1 MARFLLLWKLASP
14 MQMAREV
21 HTRVDRRKRRSSNVI
36 VALRYWLVATA
47 ERNRISGLALADA
60 SGFLIASNLPQNHAQ
75 ELATLAPLLS
85 RPDATG
91 RRPVD
96 DFELPLSIHEI
107 PLFESKLL
115 LCAVGD
121 SPSREQGLKE
131 AVPGVLR
138 IIKELVS
145 SWSRTLLQ

>member
-1 MARFLLLWKLASP
+1 MVGQVNSQA
-14 MQMAREV
+14 E
-21 HTRVDRRKRRSSNVI
+21 RRKRRSSNVI

-47 ERNRISGLALADA
+47 QRTRTSGFALADA
-60 SGFLIASNLPQNHAQ
+60 SGFLIASNLPQGHAQ
-75 ELATLAPLLS
+75 ELATLAPLLA
-85 RPDATG
+85 RPGRTG

-107 PLFESKLL
+107 PMFDSKLL

-121 SPSREQGLKE
+121 PPCREQGLKE

-145 SWSRTLLQ
+145 SWSRTLVQ